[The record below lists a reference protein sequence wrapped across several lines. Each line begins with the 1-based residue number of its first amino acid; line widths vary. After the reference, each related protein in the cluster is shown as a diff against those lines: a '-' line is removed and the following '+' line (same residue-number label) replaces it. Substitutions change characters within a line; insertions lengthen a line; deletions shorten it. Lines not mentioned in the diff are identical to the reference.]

1 MQTHLPSETTTKNA
15 SIAKLE
21 ECLRVELS
29 AVETCELALKSIN
42 YGGLHHTFQ
51 EIVESHAHRTEVLTK
66 EIRRL
71 GADPPKSSG
80 IWGAFAKVVQAG
92 ADLLCDRIAIAA
104 LEGGED
110 RGLKLY
116 TRGLGDCDEM
126 TRRFVETE
134 CLPEQRHTHELCRRM
149 QEDMGAASSA

>member
-1 MQTHLPSETTTKNA
+1 MQTTLPSETATRNA

-42 YGGLHHTFQ
+42 NFGLHHTFR
-51 EIVESHAHRTEVLTK
+51 EIVESHARRTELLTEK
-66 EIRRL
+66 IRLL

-80 IWGAFAKVVQAG
+80 IWGTFAKVVQAG
-92 ADLLCDRIAIAA
+92 ADLLGDRTAIAA

-110 RGLKLY
+110 RGIKLY
-116 TRGLGDCDEM
+116 TEGLGDCDPM

-134 CLPEQRHTHELCRRM
+134 CLPEQRHTHELCRKM
-149 QEDMGAASSA
+149 QESMAASN